1 MITRFHGTTRT
12 TPFEMSSNDK
22 PIPNTNRKQQQK
34 HRPELQVAEFL
45 IKAVSIVKTV
55 RQNVI
60 ENFLNDNELIKQV
73 Q

>member
-22 PIPNTNRKQQQK
+22 PKPNTNRKQQQK
-34 HRPELQVAEFL
+34 HRPKLQVAEFL
-45 IKAVSIVKTV
+45 INAVSIVKAV
-55 RQNVI
+55 QQNEI
-60 ENFLNDNELIKQV
+60 ENFLNEKELIKQV